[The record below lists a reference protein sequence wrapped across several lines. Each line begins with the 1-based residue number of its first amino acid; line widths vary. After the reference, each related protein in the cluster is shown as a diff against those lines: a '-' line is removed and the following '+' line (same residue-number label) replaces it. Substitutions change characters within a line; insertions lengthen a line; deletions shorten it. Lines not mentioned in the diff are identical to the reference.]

1 MHIGLSTSMF
11 DPCPNS
17 VIEMMS
23 FGIPTLTTSESG
35 AAELVG
41 LEDLIVNEKIKFK
54 NYNLHSIESIPRLNI
69 DDWNLK
75 IYSVISNYEELSYK
89 TYTRFIGNFNIEII
103 ANKYKSIIDS

>member
-23 FGIPTLTTSESG
+23 YGIPTLTTSSSG

-41 LEDLIVNEKIKFK
+41 LNELIVNEKIKFR
-54 NYNLHSIESIPRLNI
+54 NYNLHSVESIPKLNC
-69 DDWNLK
+69 DDWNIK
-75 IYSVISNYEELSYK
+75 IYKILSNYHKFSLN
-89 TYTRFIGNFNIEII
+89 TYNRFIDNFEIEII
-103 ANKYKSIIDS
+103 ANKYRSIIE